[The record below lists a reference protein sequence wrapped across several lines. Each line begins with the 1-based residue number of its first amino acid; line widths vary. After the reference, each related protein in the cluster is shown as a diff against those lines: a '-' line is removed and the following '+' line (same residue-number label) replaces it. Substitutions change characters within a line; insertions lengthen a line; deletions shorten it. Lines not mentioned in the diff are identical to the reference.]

1 MPSARS
7 GAGFDLEILDQRSGF
22 VVLRVAGA
30 RVAESFGEEAGGH
43 RWQRIPPNEKR
54 GRVHT
59 STITVAVL
67 PEPAAAEVV
76 VCEKDLIWSTCR
88 GTGSGGQKRNKTETT
103 VLLKHVPTGIQVRCE
118 TTRSQLKNRELALA
132 LLRAR
137 LWEAA
142 QSRLRE
148 ERALE
153 RKQQQGSGMRGDKRR
168 TIRCQDGQ
176 VTDHLTGRKWEL
188 RAYLRGE

>member
-1 MPSARS
+1 M
-7 GAGFDLEILDQRSGF
+7 
-22 VVLRVAGA
+22 LRVAGA
-30 RVAESFGEEAGGH
+30 QAGAKLDECFGDEAGGH

-67 PEPAAAEVV
+67 PEPPATEVSL
-76 VCEKDLIWSTCR
+76 CEKDLSWSTCR
-88 GTGSGGQKRNKTETT
+88 GTGSGGQKRNKTEST
-103 VLLKHVPTGIQVRCE
+103 VVLKHLPTGIQVRCE
-118 TTRSQLKNRELALA
+118 TTRSQLKNRELALV

-137 LWEAA
+137 LWQAA
-142 QSRLRE
+142 QSRLFS
-148 ERALE
+148 ERATE

-176 VTDHLTGRKWEL
+176 VTDHVTGRRWEL